1 MKIVKKTIKQ
11 KETINNL
18 EKFYI
23 SKEEGIN
30 SFRDYG
36 QRFLIQPINQNKMKV
51 REKDL
56 RY

>member
-30 SFRDYG
+30 FLETMDK
-36 QRFLIQPINQNKMKV
+36 RFLMQPINQNKMKV